1 MDMKTFFNAKELAAY
16 YTAVKEARGNL
27 FGANLFP
34 IVRSTDMSLTWVKGY
49 NARNIVLSPAALDTH
64 AVIRSQQAAEK
75 ITTEIPFFKEAMR
88 FNEEQRRNI
97 INHISRFGEKIA
109 ADLMVPIYKQY
120 GQLVDGAMV
129 QAERMRMALLSVG
142 AFAIQSDANAGHD
155 VRYSFDYDA
164 EGQWAENNTVL
175 ISGASKWTLAN
186 AATSNPLSDIL
197 DAIATHAERNG
208 ANTAKILMN
217 SVTLRG
223 ISHSEKITKYLQ
235 PLGGLVTRRQIIEL
249 LESESAAKL
258 ELYDKSFIDEH
269 GVAQKFYPDGYVALL
284 PDEAVGQTVCGTTPT
299 EFDLLGQETVNP
311 NIAITPEGIAIQTVI
326 KEDPVNIETIV
337 SACVMPSFE
346 GMSSVYVL
354 KGF

>member
-16 YTAVKEARGNL
+16 YAAIKEARGNL

-34 IVRSTDMSLTWVKGY
+34 TVRSTDMRLTWVKGY
-49 NARNIVLSPAALDTH
+49 NARNIVLAPAALDTQ
-64 AVIRSQQAAEK
+64 AVIRSQQPAEK
-75 ITTEIPFFKEAMR
+75 ITTEIPFFKEALL

-97 INHISRFGEKIA
+97 ITSINLFGEKIA

-142 AFAIQSDANAGHD
+142 AFTIQSDAKAAND
-155 VRYSFDYDA
+155 VRYDFNYDP
-164 EGQWAENNTVL
+164 ENEWKENNTLL
-175 ISGASKWTLAN
+175 ISGTSRWTSAN
-186 AATSNPLSDIL
+186 AATSDPINDIL
-197 DAIATHAERNG
+197 EAIATHAEKNG
-208 ANTAKILMN
+208 AQTAKLLMN

-235 PLGGLVTRRQIIEL
+235 PLGGMVTRRQIIEL
-249 LESESAAKL
+249 LESEAAAKL

-311 NIAITPEGIAIQTVI
+311 NIAITQEGIAIQTVI

-346 GMSSVYVL
+346 GMGSVYVI